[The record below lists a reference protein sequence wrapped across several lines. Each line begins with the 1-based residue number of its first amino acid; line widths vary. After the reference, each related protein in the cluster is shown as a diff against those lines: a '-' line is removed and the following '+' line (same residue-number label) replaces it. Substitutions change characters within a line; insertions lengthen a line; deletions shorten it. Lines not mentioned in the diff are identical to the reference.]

1 MIQFMRGTKS
11 QLNNNSSIIAAGQPV
26 FESDTGQLKIGN
38 GSSRY
43 SALEYVGSIFENT
56 SSGGGE
62 VTFGGSGPLNTYVDF
77 PGGLRLS
84 YGVDSCPTSS
94 FSDNYGSIYFVG
106 TTFAVGGIYLN
117 SVKSRVLCYSLNLG
131 KQSSSTIYDLNAF
144 ITSSQITS
152 SGGIQYRIA
161 WPGTSSQPSGLY
173 VYFMIWSRD

>member
-62 VTFGGSGPLNTYVDF
+62 VTISGNSSNGYVDF
-77 PGGLRLS
+77 PGGLRIS
-84 YGVDSCPTSS
+84 FGHYEYDQGKYTGSS
-94 FSDNYGSIYFVG
+94 
-106 TTFAVGGIYLN
+106 TGGIYTMVSSFAQLGYMLT
-117 SVKSRVLCYSLNLG
+117 SVKSTFLAGQYTAGVTDSNSPQKIWIGNDMQASGMFNNKGSFQLCWTGGS
-131 KQSSSTIYDLNAF
+131 QCPAF
-144 ITSSQITS
+144 AINYLI
-152 SGGIQYRIA
+152 
-161 WPGTSSQPSGLY
+161 L
-173 VYFMIWSRD
+173 SR

>member
-62 VTFGGSGPLNTYVDF
+62 ETISGNSSNGYVDF
-77 PGGLRLS
+77 PGGLRIS
-84 YGVDSCPTSS
+84 FGQYDYDQGRFTGSS
-94 FSDNYGSIYFVG
+94 Q
-106 TTFAVGGIYLN
+106 GGIYVMSGSWCNLGYKLT
-117 SVKSRVLCYSLNLG
+117 SVKSTFLAAQYTVGCTDDTGSQKIWIGNDC
-131 KQSSSTIYDLNAF
+131 QSSSGLFNGKGTFQLCWTGSAQCPAF
-144 ITSSQITS
+144 AINYLI
-152 SGGIQYRIA
+152 
-161 WPGTSSQPSGLY
+161 L
-173 VYFMIWSRD
+173 SR